1 MEKVSRFDR
10 KTSKG
15 VHRLFR
21 GVQPGPRGGK
31 FQRGFKMN
39 SSGVLFTQVSLTFL

>member
-21 GVQPGPRGGK
+21 GVQPGPRGG
-31 FQRGFKMN
+31 QIPE
-39 SSGVLFTQVSLTFL
+39 GVQNEQ

>member
-1 MEKVSRFDR
+1 MTVVLTLEKVSRFDR

-21 GVQPGPRGGK
+21 GFK